1 MALPVSG
8 EQDIIDV
15 VAIWLV
21 RFCQMAARVSG
32 DLIMPSTKE
41 ASEHA
46 SADINAFREK
56 IRTGKRGSDHLYIM
70 LLGMKMLETDE
81 LLRQVQKVCRSEW

>member
-1 MALPVSG
+1 
-8 EQDIIDV
+8 
-15 VAIWLV
+15 
-21 RFCQMAARVSG
+21 
-32 DLIMPSTKE
+32 MPSTKE
-41 ASEHA
+41 ATSEHA

-81 LLRQVQKVCRSEW
+81 NITKQSSFVSWVA